1 MNVGRWNDLEVD
13 FVASKENARIYLQVA
28 YLLSD
33 RKTLAREVRSLN
45 LIPDNYPKYLLSMD
59 TEFGNDIE
67 GIRRINLVEFLLG
80 KE

>member
-1 MNVGRWNDLEVD
+1 M
-13 FVASKENARIYLQVA
+13 
-28 YLLSD
+28 
-33 RKTLAREVRSLN
+33 N

-80 KE
+80 KY